1 MAKSALA
8 LFVRTR
14 LATGGA
20 LVTMARDAFAADL
33 LHYVTAN
40 NDQCVT
46 ESISALPMGGEKVKG
61 KQYQAI
67 GDAIAKAY
75 KACQSAMPDGRGFV
89 SAGRGSFS
97 AQPADF
103 RTPYLAAHAQAVA
116 LFGDVLTE
124 SGAFADKAPLTPE
137 EKAAKKAEKE
147 EAQAL
152 ALAEKAQ
159 ALIDARVA
167 AGELV
172 KRENV
177 HMLGDYSAGA
187 LIDQLAGMAGMLTPD
202 DVDALAQLVST
213 ARAYHK
219 AAAKAAAKAPAPE
232 ALAA

>member
-33 LHYVTAN
+33 LHYITAN
-40 NDQCVT
+40 NDQCVA
-46 ESISALPMGGEKVKG
+46 ESIASLPMGGEKVKG

-75 KACQSAMPDGRGFV
+75 KAAQSALPDGRGFV

-97 AQPADF
+97 AQSAEF
-103 RTPYLAAHAQAVA
+103 RAPYLAAHAQAVA
-116 LFGDVLTE
+116 LFADVLTE
-124 SGAFADKAPLTPE
+124 SGAFADKTPLTPE
-137 EKAAKKAEKE
+137 EKAAAKAEKE
-147 EAQAL
+147 EKAAR
-152 ALAEKAQ
+152 AIAEKAQ
-159 ALIDARVA
+159 ALIDAKVA

-177 HMLGDYSAGA
+177 HMLGDYAPSA
-187 LIDQLAGMAGMLTPD
+187 LIAEINARIHALSVD
-202 DVDALAQLVST
+202 DVEELAEIV
-213 ARAYHK
+213 
-219 AAAKAAAKAPAPE
+219 AAAQTLRAHAEGKRAK
-232 ALAA
+232 LAA